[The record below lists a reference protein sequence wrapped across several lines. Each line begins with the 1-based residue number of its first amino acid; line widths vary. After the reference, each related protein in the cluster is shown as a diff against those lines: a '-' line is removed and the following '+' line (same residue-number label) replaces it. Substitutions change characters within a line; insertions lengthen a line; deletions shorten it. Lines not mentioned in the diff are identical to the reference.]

1 MNATDPTPPEAPANG
16 LRKKRLLI
24 LGAVVLVAGIAYG
37 AYQLLHARFYES
49 TDDAYVAADVMQ
61 ITSEVSGTVTA
72 VFVDDTQHVQRGQPL
87 VELDRA
93 DAEIAMASAQAELA
107 RTVRQVRA
115 LFSQADGL
123 RAQIRERSVLLDAA
137 RADVKRREQAGQDG
151 AVSAEEM
158 QHVRDQE
165 AQLAAS
171 LASTRDSLAS
181 TQAQIEGTTL
191 ETHPQVL
198 AASARVREAA
208 LALSRTRIV
217 APADG
222 TVARRTVQIGTRIAP
237 GAPLMAVAA
246 LSGAWVDANFKEVQL
261 ADIRIGQPVELHAD
275 LYGGDV
281 TYHGH
286 IAGLGAGSGSAFA
299 VLPAQ
304 NASGNWIK
312 IVQRVPVRIALD
324 PKELVDHPLR
334 IGLSMDVTV
343 DLHDTSGPLVA
354 QQVRATPRQL
364 AVSDDGNAAVA
375 RQIASIISA
384 NAGRPE
390 TGAAAP

>member
-1 MNATDPTPPEAPANG
+1 MSTPEPTVTDESAASK
-16 LRKKRLLI
+16 RKQRLLI
-24 LGAVVLVAGIAYG
+24 LGAVILVLGVAYA

-61 ITSEVSGTVTA
+61 ITSEIAGTVSS
-72 VFVDDTQHVQRGQPL
+72 VLVDDTQHVERGQVL

-93 DAEIAMASAQAELA
+93 DAQIALESAQAELA
-107 RTVRQVRA
+107 RTVRQVRS
-115 LFSQADGL
+115 LYSQSDGL
-123 RAQIRERSVLLDAA
+123 RAQLRERRLLLDAA
-137 RADVKRREQAGQDG
+137 QADVKRREQAGDGG
-151 AVSAEEM
+151 AVSAEEL
-158 QHVRDQE
+158 QHSRDQV
-165 AQLAAS
+165 AQLQAGLTATQES
-171 LASTRDSLAS
+171 LASV
-181 TQAQIEGTTL
+181 QAQIDDTTL

-198 AASARVREAA
+198 AAAAKMHEAA
-208 LALSRTRIV
+208 LNLSRTSIV

-237 GAPLMAVAA
+237 GAPLMAVVE

-261 ADIRIGQPVELHAD
+261 SSMRVGQPVELHAD

-281 TYHGH
+281 TYHGR

-324 PKELVDHPLR
+324 PRELVDHPLR
-334 IGLSMDVTV
+334 VGLSMKVTI

-354 QQVRATPRQL
+354 KQVRDAPRKL
-364 AVSDDGNAAVA
+364 VRSDDRASAIE
-375 RQIASIISA
+375 RQITAIIDS
-384 NAGRPE
+384 NGGTHSTGR
-390 TGAAAP
+390 GAP

>member
-1 MNATDPTPPEAPANG
+1 MNATDPTPAAEAAPSNG
-16 LRKKRLLI
+16 TRKRRLLI
-24 LGAVVLVAGIAYG
+24 LGLVVLVLGIGYA
-37 AYQLLHARFYES
+37 AWQLLHGRYYES
-49 TDDAYVAADVMQ
+49 TDDAYVAADIMQ
-61 ITSEVSGTVTA
+61 ITSEVTGTVTG
-72 VFVDDTQHVQRGQPL
+72 VYVDDTQHVERGQPL

-93 DAEIAMASAQAELA
+93 DAEIAMATAQAELA
-107 RTVRQVRA
+107 RTVREVRG

-123 RAQIRERSVLLDAA
+123 RAQIRERTVLLDAA
-137 RADVKRREQAGQDG
+137 RADVKRREQAGQD

-165 AQLAAS
+165 AQLEAG

-181 TQAQIEGTTL
+181 VKARIEGTTL
-191 ETHPQVL
+191 ESHPQVL

-222 TVARRTVQIGTRIAP
+222 TVARRSVQIGTRIAP

-275 LYGGDV
+275 LYGGGV
-281 TYHGH
+281 TFHGH

-299 VLPAQ
+299 LLPAQ

-334 IGLSMDVTV
+334 VGLSMDVEV
-343 DLHDTSGPLVA
+343 DAHDTSGPLVA
-354 QQVRATPRQL
+354 KQVRTAPAQV
-364 AVSDDGNAAVA
+364 AVSDESSAAVA
-375 RQIASIISA
+375 RQIASIIAA
-384 NAGRPE
+384 NSG
-390 TGAAAP
+390 GASP